1 MIMEH
6 DVAGLN
12 YALLRIPGY
21 KMCETIIVFVYK

>member
-6 DVAGLN
+6 LAGLN

-21 KMCETIIVFVYK
+21 TMCESIIVFVYK